1 MTPALRCGVL
11 GALGEER
18 GNNPVR
24 RAWMVKGLQEGRLG
38 STGHKEQGRMRLQR
52 EGVQVRGFVGMAS
65 GAASLAPGYQ
75 EATEG
80 EDLEEGDTVKYH
92 TVGL

>member
-1 MTPALRCGVL
+1 
-11 GALGEER
+11 
-18 GNNPVR
+18 
-24 RAWMVKGLQEGRLG
+24 
-38 STGHKEQGRMRLQR
+38 MRLQR

-80 EDLEEGDTVKYH
+80 EDQDEGDTVKYH